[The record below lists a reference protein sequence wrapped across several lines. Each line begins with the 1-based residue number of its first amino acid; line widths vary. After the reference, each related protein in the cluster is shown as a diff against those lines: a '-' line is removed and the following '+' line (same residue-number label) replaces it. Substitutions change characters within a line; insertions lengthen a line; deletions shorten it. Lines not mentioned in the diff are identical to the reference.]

1 MAHPR
6 STQDPAGA
14 FGGLGRAKTTLPDG
28 PVVLIGGERE
38 LPRRPPI
45 AVDVGKAL
53 LVRRFDHV

>member
-28 PVVLIGGERE
+28 RVVLIGGERE
-38 LPRRPPI
+38 LPPETAPKKPEK
-45 AVDVGKAL
+45 G
-53 LVRRFDHV
+53 